1 MSNLNVAFRKY
12 RGKSPMSTTFVFC
25 WGSWLPSLAT
35 ENKELAC
42 MLSSEEVIE
51 AGLSLRFKLPGTY
64 NK

>member
-1 MSNLNVAFRKY
+1 MAFRKY
-12 RGKSPMSTTFVFC
+12 HGKSPMSTAFVFC
-25 WGSWLPSLAT
+25 RGSGLPSPPT

>member
-1 MSNLNVAFRKY
+1 
-12 RGKSPMSTTFVFC
+12 MSTTFVFC
-25 WGSWLPSLAT
+25 RGSWLPPLTT

-51 AGLSLRFKLPGTY
+51 AGLSLRFKLLGTY